1 MSVRSPRKTSDPLP
15 FSQVAF
21 EPRQSL
27 QYRTNLQTLIAKAR
41 DQLAESDPEAF
52 KVFLLA
58 IMVGLRR
65 KGCRGLPDIF
75 ERWFSCVRLQ
85 SGTL

>member
-1 MSVRSPRKTSDPLP
+1 
-15 FSQVAF
+15 
-21 EPRQSL
+21 
-27 QYRTNLQTLIAKAR
+27 LIAKAR

-75 ERWFSCVRLQ
+75 ERWFLRSASIGNALID
-85 SGTL
+85 SGLSKSQLARAQRHTGALLLFRGAA